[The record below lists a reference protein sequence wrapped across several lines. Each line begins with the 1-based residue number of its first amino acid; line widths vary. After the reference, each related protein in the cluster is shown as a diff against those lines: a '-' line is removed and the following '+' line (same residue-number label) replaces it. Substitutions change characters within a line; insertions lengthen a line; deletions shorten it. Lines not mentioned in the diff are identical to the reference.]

1 MVGFGTE
8 GADMSTFSQFVGGGG
23 GGATI
28 KAIQRGTISISIG
41 NTSATATITA
51 VDTAKT
57 ELRFLGGSGL
67 DVVAYAN
74 VPRLVL
80 TNTTTITAT
89 VQYAA
94 GPAANIVSW
103 ELTEYN

>member
-1 MVGFGTE
+1 
-8 GADMSTFSQFVGGGG
+8 MSTFSQFAGGG

-28 KAIQRGTISISIG
+28 KAIQRGVISISPG

-57 ELRFLGGSGL
+57 ELRYLGGSGF
-67 DVVAYAN
+67 DSNAFAV
-74 VPRLVL
+74 VPRVVL

-89 VQYAA
+89 VPYAN
-94 GPAANIVSW
+94 GPGAMAISW

>member
-1 MVGFGTE
+1 
-8 GADMSTFSQFVGGGG
+8 MSTFSQFVGGGG

-28 KAIQRGTISISIG
+28 KAIQRGTISISTG

-57 ELRFLGGSGL
+57 ELRFLGGSGY
-67 DVVAYAN
+67 DASGTVATI
-74 VPRLVL
+74 PRIVL
-80 TNTTTITAT
+80 TNSTTVTAT
-89 VQYAA
+89 VFNAVA
-94 GPAANIVSW
+94 GVGVSVSW